1 MVAAFV
7 PGSNAGMWLV
17 TEHFAV
23 CGEHSGRLALP
34 IFQTTSLVMREGS
47 EADGR

>member
-1 MVAAFV
+1 MGAAFV

-17 TEHFAV
+17 AEYFAV
-23 CGEHSGRLALP
+23 GSEHSGRLAPL

-47 EADGR
+47 DADGR